1 MNEKEITEILD
12 IAEIDRYAM
21 RSAFEKAAAS
31 YDAAAVLQQEVAN
44 RLVDRMEFMAMKPV
58 SILDAGSGTGFVSQ
72 LLTERFP
79 KAKITALDLAFNML
93 KQAKSKR
100 SFKQRWNKKFN
111 YVNAEVE
118 NLPFAD
124 ASVEL
129 IISGLTLQW
138 CQDLPKVF
146 KEFRRVL
153 APGGLLLFSSFGPD
167 TLRELR
173 QSWAEVDDLAHVNA
187 FVDMHEVGD
196 ALMQSGFADPVM
208 DMEMLTVTYSD
219 VKTVMRDLKQIGAH
233 NVMQGRSHNV
243 TGKNK
248 LQQMIQAYEQFRVD
262 GLVPVSHEIV
272 YGHAWVADEQKQD
285 SAVVVPFQNF
295 SSNT

>member
-12 IAEIDRYAM
+12 IAKIDRQAM
-21 RSAFEKAAAS
+21 RSAFEKAANS

-44 RLVDRMEFMAMKPV
+44 RLVERMGLMAMKPV

-111 YVNAEVE
+111 YVHAEVE
-118 NLPFAD
+118 SLPFAD

-167 TLRELR
+167 TLKELR
-173 QSWAEVDDLAHVNA
+173 QSWAEVDDMAHVNA

-196 ALMQSGFADPVM
+196 ALVQSGFADPVM
-208 DMEMLTVTYSD
+208 DMEMLTVTYKD
-219 VKTVMRDLKQIGAH
+219 VKTLMCDLKQIGAH
-233 NVMQGRSHNV
+233 NVMQGRSHNM

-248 LQQMIQAYEQFRVD
+248 LKQMIKAYEQFRVD
-262 GLVPVSHEIV
+262 GLLPVSHEIV
-272 YGHAWVADEQKQD
+272 YGHAWVPEMKPKE
-285 SAVVVPFQNF
+285 SSVVVPFKIV
-295 SSNT
+295 

>member
-1 MNEKEITEILD
+1 MNNTEENKPLD
-12 IAEIDRYAM
+12 IADIDRHAM
-21 RSAFEKAAAS
+21 RSAFEKAAIT
-31 YDAAAVLQQEVAN
+31 YDAVAVLQQEVAD
-44 RLVDRMEFMAMKPV
+44 RLVERMSLMAMKPV

-72 LLTERFP
+72 LLAARFQ

-100 SFKQRWNKKFN
+100 TFKQRWHKQFS

-118 NLPFAD
+118 SLPFAD

-167 TLRELR
+167 TLKELR
-173 QSWAEVDDLAHVNA
+173 QSWAEVDDVPHVNA
-187 FVDMHEVGD
+187 FADMHDVGD
-196 ALMQSGFADPVM
+196 ALVQSGFADPVM
-208 DMEMLTVTYSD
+208 DMEMLTVTYKD

-233 NVMQGRSHNV
+233 NVMQGRSHTI

-248 LQQMIQAYEQFRVD
+248 LQKMIKSYEQFRTD
-262 GLVPVSHEIV
+262 EGLLPVSHEIV
-272 YGHAWVADEQKQD
+272 YGHAWVPEAKNSR
-285 SAVVVPFQNF
+285 SAVVVPFQKF
-295 SSNT
+295 

>member
-1 MNEKEITEILD
+1 MNNKEENKPLD
-12 IAEIDRYAM
+12 IAEIDRRAM
-21 RSAFEKAAAS
+21 RSAFEKAAIS
-31 YDAAAVLQQEVAN
+31 YDAAAVLQREVAN
-44 RLVDRMEFMAMKPV
+44 RLVERMSLMAMKPI

-72 LLTERFP
+72 LIAARFP

-93 KQAKSKR
+93 KQAKSKH
-100 SFKQRWNKKFN
+100 SFKQRWNKQFR

-118 NLPFAD
+118 SLPFAD

-167 TLRELR
+167 TLKELR
-173 QSWAEVDDLAHVNA
+173 HSWAEVDDVPHVNA
-187 FVDMHEVGD
+187 FADMHDVGD

-208 DMEMLTVTYSD
+208 DMEMLTVTYKD
-219 VKTVMRDLKQIGAH
+219 VKTVMSDLKQIGAH
-233 NVMQGRSHNV
+233 NVMQGRSHNI

-248 LQQMIQAYEQFRVD
+248 LQKMIEAYEQFRAD
-262 GLVPVSHEIV
+262 GLLPVSHEIV
-272 YGHAWVADEQKQD
+272 YGHAWVPEAKENE
-285 SAVVVPFQNF
+285 SGVVVPFQKF
-295 SSNT
+295 

>member
-1 MNEKEITEILD
+1 MNNKEENKPLD
-12 IAEIDRYAM
+12 IAEIDRRAM
-21 RSAFEKAAAS
+21 RTAFEKAASS
-31 YDAAAVLQQEVAN
+31 YDAVAVLQQEVAS
-44 RLVDRMEFMAMKPV
+44 RLVERMSLMAMKPV

-72 LLTERFP
+72 LLATRYP

-93 KQAKSKR
+93 KQAKSKH
-100 SFKQRWNKKFN
+100 SFKQRWQKKFR

-118 NLPFAD
+118 SLPFAD

-167 TLRELR
+167 TLKELR
-173 QSWAEVDDLAHVNA
+173 HSWAEVDDVPHVNA
-187 FVDMHEVGD
+187 FADMHDVGD

-208 DMEMLTVTYSD
+208 DMEMLTVTYKD
-219 VKTVMRDLKQIGAH
+219 VKTVMSDLKQIGAH
-233 NVMQGRSHNV
+233 NVMQGRSHNI

-248 LQQMIQAYEQFRVD
+248 LQKMIEAYEQFRVD
-262 GLVPVSHEIV
+262 GLLPVSHEIV
-272 YGHAWVADEQKQD
+272 YGHAWVPEMQENE
-285 SAVVVPFQNF
+285 SSVVVPFKKY
-295 SSNT
+295 

>member
-1 MNEKEITEILD
+1 MNKNESNKPLD
-12 IAEIDRYAM
+12 MAEIDRRAM
-21 RSAFEKAAAS
+21 RAAFEKAASS
-31 YDAAAVLQQEVAN
+31 YDAVAILQLEVAK
-44 RLVDRMEFMAMKPV
+44 RLVERMDVMSMKPV

-72 LLTERFP
+72 LLADRFP

-93 KQAKSKR
+93 KQAKNKR
-100 SFKQRWNKKFN
+100 TVKQRWNKRFS

-124 ASVEL
+124 ASFEL
-129 IISGLTLQW
+129 VISGLTLQW

-146 KEFRRVL
+146 AEFRRVL

-167 TLRELR
+167 TLKELR

-187 FVDMHEVGD
+187 FADMHDVGD

-208 DMEMLTVTYSD
+208 DMEMLTVTYKD

-233 NVMQGRSHNV
+233 NVMQGRSHNL
-243 TGKNK
+243 TGKNT
-248 LQQMIQAYEQFRVD
+248 LQKMMKNYEQFREN
-262 GLVPVSHEIV
+262 GLVPVTHEVV
-272 YGHAWVADEQKQD
+272 YGHAWVPEAKKMDGT
-285 SAVVVPFQNF
+285 VVVPFQKL
-295 SSNT
+295 